1 MSIPNDLSMRRPPK
15 KRRWYIITLLVAVIS
30 AGLYYQFA
38 YLPGQTSA
46 LQDEEPSM
54 QSAVVRRG
62 DLVIRATGSGELI
75 ATTQLDVGFDVNAR
89 VESINVSVGDR
100 VEDGQVLAAL
110 DDSQLQADWQ
120 DAQRK
125 YTEFTSP
132 LAVLEAQQ
140 NIFDLE
146 ESIRISRNYLA
157 YLISPEVLYWEE
169 RLEESLETLE
179 AAQLATQET
188 GSDEANQAVADLN
201 KTISFQEANLHA
213 TYEDYLD
220 IYVPETFTE
229 EECEGEGRDRVC
241 VDVIKPPG
249 ETTIRVARNEL
260 SVNQEKLVEA
270 QHYLVAITEER
281 IPEGAT
287 GGNIVA
293 FENALLGLQAAQ
305 EDLAAAQ
312 LVAPISGT
320 VLSLNF
326 VVGETTSNSS
336 SITLADLSNPIL
348 QIYLDEAD
356 WDKVMLGYDAEII
369 FDALPDRMFSGTVV
383 QIDPFL
389 TSQSGA
395 SMIGALVALDNDNSF
410 VFSALPIGVSAAV
423 DIIGVRTIDAL
434 LVPVEALREVTPGQY
449 GVFVL
454 EDGVP
459 KLRMV
464 EIGIRDLFYAEVI
477 SGLSPG
483 EQVTTGIVETQ

>member
-1 MSIPNDLSMRRPPK
+1 
-15 KRRWYIITLLVAVIS
+15 
-30 AGLYYQFA
+30 
-38 YLPGQTSA
+38 
-46 LQDEEPSM
+46 
-54 QSAVVRRG
+54 
-62 DLVIRATGSGELI
+62 
-75 ATTQLDVGFDVNAR
+75 
-89 VESINVSVGDR
+89 
-100 VEDGQVLAAL
+100 
-110 DDSQLQADWQ
+110 
-120 DAQRK
+120 
-125 YTEFTSP
+125 
-132 LAVLEAQQ
+132 
-140 NIFDLE
+140 
-146 ESIRISRNYLA
+146 
-157 YLISPEVLYWEE
+157 
-169 RLEESLETLE
+169 
-179 AAQLATQET
+179 
-188 GSDEANQAVADLN
+188 
-201 KTISFQEANLHA
+201 
-213 TYEDYLD
+213 
-220 IYVPETFTE
+220 
-229 EECEGEGRDRVC
+229 GRDRVC
-241 VDVIKPPG
+241 VDVIKRPG

-369 FDALPDRMFSGTVV
+369 FDALPDRMFSGTGG
-383 QIDPFL
+383 QIEPFL